1 MKVKVIFYSCL
12 NQNKMTT
19 PNNETVAPVE
29 PQYQMVPDTEECSI
43 CIENFTN
50 VKRKKVVCAKCNYSC
65 CKQCCQEYLISTTNE
80 PQCPNCKTLW
90 DNEFL
95 YENLTKSYMNTT
107 YRKHKTELLFQ
118 IEKARIPEMMPAVEL
133 YKNLSAMENEAVKL
147 YNQMQE
153 IKKQYNTLQGQI
165 NFIKNGNFEAAMNGA
180 VKENKDRRAFIHKCP
195 VEGCNGFLSAQ
206 WKCAVCSKYTCKDC
220 LELIGDHKDE
230 PHTCN
235 EDSVKSAQMIKKDS
249 RPCPK
254 CAVPIFKING
264 CDQMWCTQCHVT
276 FSWNTGKVSVGGNVH
291 NPHYFQF
298 LNQGGVLPRNPGDQ
312 VCGGLVDTWRLNTQ
326 IKNVS
331 LAFNQFVIIL
341 KGDETYKKY
350 IQDGEIIEFANK
362 NLTSEQMT
370 KQSIITSIKKDKN
383 LKLINLR
390 YLTEILRGV
399 RHNLYILNR
408 IRAQVNRQDDNTI
421 DRIKYIVD
429 EYSESKFKSILSK
442 QNVKRNKNHRILQI
456 LELVNVVCTDNF
468 NQLQEYLD
476 KFIVDMT
483 KKAKSKQ
490 LIKNFEKNIKDI
502 DTTIGN
508 FYQIRT
514 YCNDEFAKIAKQYNN
529 KPMILNDNMQLNTY

>member
-1 MKVKVIFYSCL
+1 
-12 NQNKMTT
+12 MTT
-19 PNNETVAPVE
+19 PNNETAAAAAVE
-29 PQYQMVPDTEECSI
+29 PQYQIVPDTEECSI

-50 VKRKKVVCAKCNYSC
+50 IKRKKVVCAKCNYSC

-95 YENLTKSYMNTT
+95 YENLTKSYVNTT
-107 YRKHKTELLFQ
+107 YRKHKKELLFE

-133 YKNLSAMENEAVKL
+133 YKNLSAMEKESAKL

-153 IKKQYNTLQGQI
+153 IKKQYNVLQGQI
-165 NFIKNGNFEAAMNGA
+165 NLIKTGNFEAAINGA
-180 VKENKDRRAFIHKCP
+180 VKENKERRAFIHKCP

-220 LELIGDHKDE
+220 LELIGYHKDE

-276 FSWNTGKVSVGGNVH
+276 FSWKTGKISVGGNVH

-312 VCGGLVDTWRLNTQ
+312 VCGGLVDTWGFNTRIRNASKVFCRFLDILNAHE
-326 IKNVS
+326 NC
-331 LAFNQFVIIL
+331 N
-341 KGDETYKKY
+341 KY
-350 IQDGEIIEFANK
+350 IQN
-362 NLTSEQMT
+362 
-370 KQSIITSIKKDKN
+370 IKK
-383 LKLINLR
+383 INLHN
-390 YLTEILRGV
+390 LSEMLRGA

-408 IRAQVNRQDDNTI
+408 IRAQVNQQDDNTMN
-421 DRIKYIVD
+421 RIKYIVN
-429 EYSESKFKSILSK
+429 EYSESKFKTILSK

-456 LELVNVVCTDNF
+456 LELVNAVCIDNF

-476 KFIVDMT
+476 KFIVEMKNT
-483 KKAKSKQ
+483 SNLEE
-490 LIKNFEKNIKDI
+490 LIENFEKNIKNI
-502 DTTIGN
+502 DTTIEN

-514 YCNDEFAKIAKQYNN
+514 YCNDEFEKIAKQYNN
-529 KPMILNDNMQLNTY
+529 KPMVLNHNMQLNTY